1 MPGLRQ
7 AHRRR
12 PRAGRQHVTGCPRQR
27 QLPSRGCRRRPPPSS
42 AHLRLNMVREL
53 PRWHRHPDMLSRT
66 VINTQ
71 DSRPRSR
78 ALPNIRGSLR
88 SGVWAAA
95 GTDRPVRGIP
105 GLAWDRPFDR
115 APGRVAFRW
124 ILRPAFGEVV
134 RFSSAGFS
142 EPAVDQ
148 GREACAG
155 SASGNGTRDRR
166 RGCFRGRPPEAAAGP
181 AAGPPQPGGGVPGS
195 SGCRALARGLLACT
209 AARLPRMA
217 AGAARQSP
225 LRSGPGR
232 SARLCGGARP
242 RSPGTCGD
250 RGRHA
255 PLPAGRRRRL
265 RETPVTPITQYQREP
280 DRRPGGG
287 AQIRPS
293 AVPGQHAQAGVVA
306 LLDHRG

>member
-1 MPGLRQ
+1 MSLSCGVSVGSPKPLTGLADPARVPKSRRLPDPDDHFPVTQCHQGDLADCSNFAPIAEYLRLPALGRLGRGGHRSASSGHPRARLGSTVRPCPRPRRVPLDLATGLR
-7 AHRRR
+7 
-12 PRAGRQHVTGCPRQR
+12 GG
-27 QLPSRGCRRRPPPSS
+27 
-42 AHLRLNMVREL
+42 
-53 PRWHRHPDMLSRT
+53 
-66 VINTQ
+66 
-71 DSRPRSR
+71 
-78 ALPNIRGSLR
+78 
-88 SGVWAAA
+88 
-95 GTDRPVRGIP
+95 
-105 GLAWDRPFDR
+105 
-115 APGRVAFRW
+115 
-124 ILRPAFGEVV
+124 V
-134 RFSSAGFS
+134 RFSSASFS

-166 RGCFRGRPPEAAAGP
+166 RGCFGGRPPEAAAGP

-250 RGRHA
+250 RGRRA
-255 PLPAGRRRRL
+255 LLPAGRRRRL

>member
-1 MPGLRQ
+1 MPGLCPLSTPILARDP
-7 AHRRR
+7 R
-12 PRAGRQHVTGCPRQR
+12 PAP
-27 QLPSRGCRRRPPPSS
+27 
-42 AHLRLNMVREL
+42 
-53 PRWHRHPDMLSRT
+53 
-66 VINTQ
+66 
-71 DSRPRSR
+71 RPRSR
-78 ALPNIRGSLR
+78 ESRVAVETDGQPPSRTVTVSAGRCADSACRSPNIRGSLR

-105 GLAWDRPFDR
+105 GLAWDRSFDR
-115 APGRVAFRW
+115 APGRAAFRW

-134 RFSSAGFS
+134 RFSPASFS

-181 AAGPPQPGGGVPGS
+181 AAGPPRPGGGVPGS

-217 AGAARQSP
+217 AGAARRSA
-225 LRSGPGR
+225 LRPGPGR

-250 RGRHA
+250 RGLHA
-255 PLPAGRRRRL
+255 LLSAGRRRRL

-280 DRRPGGG
+280 DPRPGGG

-306 LLDHRG
+306 LLAHRG